1 MGRQNTCYSYLGSM
15 LGLCYSL
22 PTPTCLWQPGDGVK
36 CAVENYCQC
45 EPEGNEEEKPSLS
58 TVTSGQ
64 LCANLKKAR
73 YEAHTPS
80 QVQMVPVGFTVGTFV
95 SELYCAGSDVFF
107 SHTVVLFST
116 FPANTVG
123 AYLGQLNTALLGSM
137 SKLLTGTVYHDN
149 YFLFFKKEWAF
160 NIILADIIMTLVF
173 SLQADTM
180 LKMGFQQQVL
190 EVLEHVPEE
199 QQTLLTSATI
209 PKGTE
214 VGRLTQDLVCIAIV
228 DKNQACANIRQIG
241 RNVFVTEMAIFC
253 ITPLTCVFL
262 VFAQDGKLYQPPV
275 VGIIDCK
282 PGADLLCEPGSRGLK
297 LVNVK
302 LVVFDMSPNM
312 DKYVHQLGR
321 AGRLGHRGTVKP
333 TGSQLPPPAPQL
345 PSPPRAR
352 MMSLVTKTNLLDIIR
367 KHNRL
372 KR

>member
-1 MGRQNTCYSYLGSM
+1 MSTRG
-15 LGLCYSL
+15 
-22 PTPTCLWQPGDGVK
+22 PT
-36 CAVENYCQC
+36 EC

-123 AYLGQLNTALLGSM
+123 AYLGQLNTALLGS
-137 SKLLTGTVYHDN
+137 
-149 YFLFFKKEWAF
+149 EWAF

-241 RNVFVTEMAIFC
+241 ICRPFHKKS
-253 ITPLTCVFL
+253 P
-262 VFAQDGKLYQPPV
+262 DGKLYQPPV

-282 PGADLLCEPGSRGLK
+282 PGTVAIHSDKTQWEHNRILKGLLEGGLK

-312 DKYVHQLGR
+312 DKYVHQVGEF
-321 AGRLGHRGTVKP
+321 ATVVP
-333 TGSQLPPPAPQL
+333 QAPSCPPQL
-345 PSPPRAR
+345 LNSPH
-352 MMSLVTKTNLLDIIR
+352 LHEQQR
-367 KHNRL
+367 KE
-372 KR
+372 KQKAT